1 MIDESLLKSN
11 FLGRD
16 GFRWWI
22 GQIAPIDAWKSQ
34 ATGGGWSWRYKVR
47 IIGYHPYN
55 TTELSNEDLPWA
67 QVLLPTTAGT
77 GAANCSTGVQL
88 QPSDVVFGFF
98 LDGDNAQIPVI
109 MGSFGRTS
117 EVSSLPFSSPFVP
130 FTGYTDYIPKQATVK
145 PSENNEQSQQ
155 PSPRNLP
162 PEVAKIIDSQNP
174 ADSQANGER
183 ITLAS
188 PENDTILGIKNEV
201 KNLLKKIRT
210 FLKDAQNY
218 LSKVSQEIR
227 KAADSIAKYANDFVG
242 QSFDFLINGNES
254 KGGTFPGLVGLLK
267 KGLDLLYKQV
277 YAAVLAATANPI
289 AAHLAGVAAQEAMVV
304 AVKLLE
310 DAISC
315 VAGAVVDSLKDVVSD
330 LLYSVVENVE
340 RFVSCAADQFI
351 GTLVNTIIDTIE
363 GGLSTVLGGLEK
375 LLQFFSDF
383 SVGNVLRTASEILQS
398 SGISFDCNQNK
409 DGLQGMAKE
418 WVAGAGEAFVA
429 SENYQ
434 NIMEAINL
442 KNVGQNLN
450 EIVECFTGAIEN
462 ASAAVVNIFG
472 GGSAGFGATGIPIFG
487 SYTQDSN
494 GVVRASVIG
503 VQVTNGGS
511 GYTYPPFV
519 EIVDD
524 AGQGYG
530 ATARA
535 LINDMGQVTSIYI
548 VSEGENYTPSD
559 IAEYSVSEVII
570 ENPGSGYEDGDTVV
584 DDVGNEYKTQIV
596 NGSIYQVEPLNNVVQ
611 SLPVLTVK
619 SQTGGGAVLRPILS
633 DPNFTGEIQ
642 KVVDC
647 VT

>member
-34 ATGGGWSWRYKVR
+34 AEGGGWSYRYKVR

-55 TTELSNEDLPWA
+55 VTDLSNEDLPWA

-109 MGSFGRTS
+109 MGAFGRTS
-117 EVSSLPFSSPFVP
+117 EVSKLPYSNPFVP
-130 FTGYTDYIPKQATVK
+130 FTGNTDYIPKQPATIK
-145 PSENNEQSQQ
+145 SSENSEQTKNSAET
-155 PSPRNLP
+155 PPNLP
-162 PEVAKIIDSQNP
+162 PEIARIKDPENP

-188 PENDTILGIKNEV
+188 PENDAILGIKNEV

-242 QSFDFLINGNES
+242 QSFDFLINGNEN
-254 KGGTFPGLVGLLK
+254 FPGLVGLLK
-267 KGLDLLYKQV
+267 NGLDLLYKQV
-277 YAAVLAATANPI
+277 YALVLAATANPV
-289 AAHLAGVAAQEAMVV
+289 AAHLAGVAAQEAMLVP
-304 AVKLLE
+304 VKLLE
-310 DAISC
+310 DAITC

-330 LLYSVVENVE
+330 LLYSVVENIE

-418 WVAGAGEAFVA
+418 WVVGAGEAFVA

-462 ASAAVVNIFG
+462 ASVAVVNIFG
-472 GGSAGFGATGIPIFG
+472 GGSAGFGAIGIPIFG

-524 AGQGYG
+524 ADQGYG

-559 IAEYSVSEVII
+559 ITEYSVSEVII
-570 ENPGSGYEDGDTVV
+570 EQPGSGYEDGDIVV
-584 DDVGNEYKTQIV
+584 DNLGNEYKTQVV
-596 NGSIYQVEPLNNVVQ
+596 NGFIYQVEPLNNVVQ

-633 DPNFTGEIQ
+633 DPKFTGEVQ
-642 KVVDC
+642 KVIDC